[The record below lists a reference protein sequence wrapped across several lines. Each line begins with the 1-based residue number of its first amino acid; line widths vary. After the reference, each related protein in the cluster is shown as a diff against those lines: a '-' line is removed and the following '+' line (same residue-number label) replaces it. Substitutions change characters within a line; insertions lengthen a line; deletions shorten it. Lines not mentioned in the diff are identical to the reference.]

1 MLFHLTTIKG
11 LSHYAKFRHNGQF
24 LIKRNK
30 LTCGSRF
37 GSIEIKTPK
46 QLFKDLFILEK
57 DFLVFFKPL
66 FGLE

>member
-1 MLFHLTTIKG
+1 MPKVSKQKTIREVK
-11 LSHYAKFRHNGQF
+11 LPHESF
-24 LIKRNK
+24 L
-30 LTCGSRF
+30 LWCF